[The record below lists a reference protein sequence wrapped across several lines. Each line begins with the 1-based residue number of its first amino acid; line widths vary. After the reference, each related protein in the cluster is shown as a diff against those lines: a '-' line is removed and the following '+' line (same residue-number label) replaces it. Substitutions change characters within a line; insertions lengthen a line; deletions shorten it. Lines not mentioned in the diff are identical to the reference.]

1 MRKQSSFLLA
11 ALLLTAA
18 PIVAAEPAASE
29 PPMVREIYVPFED
42 LHVLLDGNPRRVFLE
57 RKEYED
63 LLAKAKPVKP
73 EAKAPQAVV
82 LVAAEYAGTA
92 EEERVRLT
100 GQLDVEVLED
110 GLHAVPLD
118 LGGVGVRSATIGDA
132 SAAIGLNE
140 AGAPVLFVSGKG
152 RKRLTLEMVT
162 PLQTQAAQQTLS
174 LRLPIA
180 AATRLRLTVPGNV
193 DVKSGAK
200 AVSREVDE
208 KAAVTRF
215 ELLPTAGQT
224 TIVMSLNNR
233 ILRRQRVVV
242 ARSVLVDEV
251 TVAQERLHA
260 TVSLEVLQG
269 AADRFRFL
277 VPEGFEPAEV
287 LSPQL
292 ARWVVEK
299 ADGKRFLEI
308 VLREPAMETVVVNVA
323 AVRTPARLTDWTM
336 PLLTAQ
342 DVAGQIAVVGLVA
355 EDRLTAESLDHQS
368 LTPIDNAILTG
379 ALPDTLFRAEPG
391 APRVRPVAAY
401 YAPTASYTLKARFAT
416 PPARVKATTNLL
428 LSLQPT
434 GQQLHGGFTLLPEID
449 KLFAVRFSLPSE
461 WHVKQVTAADGAAL
475 PFERYAA
482 GPDQSLVRVRL
493 PKGVPPGERT
503 SVLFQAVYV
512 PPGWLGAWP
521 KQAVTFPA
529 VVVQDSAADIGA
541 IAVRADD
548 DYEVRPGELEAL
560 TPLDEKEKEK
570 YGLKGVA
577 SNLAYRYES
586 QPYKAALAV
595 ERKTPSITAR
605 CFSFLNL
612 TTEGLAADYELVY
625 DIQQARTDRLTFRL
639 PKNAPAALSVSKLDD
654 VEIKESS
661 SQFTDTDWL
670 WTVQLAQPRLGVVR
684 LAVGFKQPLSTE
696 KLEDYALPLIRAD
709 GVSYQSAVVAVEGS
723 ADLDIDVQT
732 EARRVDVGELVA
744 AQHRVGR
751 RLLGAYTFAG
761 EERPVTVNVSPRPG
775 YAALP
780 AALVQRAELVT
791 LLAASGKCQTA
802 ARYQLR
808 TKALLLEVQL
818 PADAEFWSA
827 YLDGAAVAPQR
838 DGERLLL
845 NLPAD
850 NQKPIRDLQLVY
862 ESPVAALAL
871 LRSVATTA
879 PSLWLRDDRS
889 GPAVEVLAADMK
901 WTLVLP
907 NGHRLV
913 RSSGTVFTTSLPPRR
928 WPLAVAGEKLYGML
942 SGWVTIQIGGQTLPS
957 PYYLD
962 DSIRY
967 YHDTHRDFP
976 PGAAGPGMY
985 MRGPGVDGPGPG
997 GMGGMGGG
1005 ERRHAL
1011 DLGLA
1016 PKAGAERFDLS
1027 ALAKE
1032 APARDEAGR
1041 PAHRLAD
1048 RDKREEES
1056 EKAEAPKA
1064 EARPEPKTA
1073 AAPPAKAPP
1082 AKEPVPPMLGQP
1094 GMSAPRARADGE
1106 DPFAA
1111 PAQKAPATPPP
1122 QTESQPSPSQEQ
1134 TAAEQEDSGVDQS
1147 KSAKYWALEGVRSL
1161 RIDLQRTGTQV
1172 DFESLGDHPRLQ
1184 VTLASE
1190 RQIESLAWGV
1200 AIVVFLAGAWFTCRS
1215 ARAKAG
1221 FVIAVALTALLV
1233 PVLTGLTHELG
1244 DTFDMGFYAA
1254 CCLVPYYLLIALAK
1268 WLSSRC
1274 CGHECCRAAAPLA
1287 LLLIGVAGSA
1297 WAQPATPPPALD
1309 AAALA
1314 ELLAPS
1320 KPVSLPEDAVIL
1332 PYNPD
1337 AGAQALK
1344 DAQKV
1349 LVPYDKYVELWNRAH
1364 PDKKLEVKPP
1374 VVPFSLAGAAYQATL
1389 AEGDQ
1394 LLVTGHIAV
1403 DVFAEKD
1410 VAVPL
1415 RLSGGVLT
1423 SATVDG
1429 KPARLQF
1436 VRPEPPPAAQQ
1447 PAQQAQQQRAQPAPQ
1462 PAANAPASAAVPPG
1476 KPVDAEMILLYLT
1489 DQGRKRLEVAIR
1501 MPLERR
1507 GGWRLAAG
1515 RLPAAPATSLALSV
1529 PSIRTEVRLTG
1540 VADRTTYET
1549 TADNQRIETA
1559 LNADGAAQLQWRP
1572 KVAEAQVDRSLTVNS
1587 EALLDVQEDGLRV
1600 HWRLDLSFP
1609 RARRDAFTIWV
1620 PAEYLVEKV
1629 QGDNVRGWQTQ
1640 PDEKRQRVEVTL
1652 LKEVQDRET
1661 ITLRLS
1667 RRGVVQTQ
1675 APTQLDAPVVAVA
1688 SAVQHKGRLTIRRSP
1703 LLELRSANV
1712 SGLSRTDLPAEFPK
1726 TAGAEENPL
1735 GLQPYQ
1741 ALQFE
1746 STPFTVRLT
1755 ALPPP
1760 PSAGTA
1766 TVQSL
1771 LRIAAREARL
1781 ETRVLIQ
1788 GSQRPIHRVR
1798 LYVPQNLEIE
1808 QVSAPGDFVW
1818 SPTTD
1823 PRGRLLSIYL
1833 SAGQRESCSV
1843 LVSGSLGRRQA
1854 ETPVPAPRIEVLD
1867 VTRQQGD
1874 LVVQLDPA
1882 FDVRLTD
1889 KRNCDSVLLSRVFSW
1904 LQADQRPLARLALHY
1919 DNVDYAATLQVTPR
1933 RADVSGFTVTN
1944 VKVTDVA
1951 VEETVVIDLTIKEA
1965 GIREVVLRLPPSLEK
1980 ARIRVPML
1988 RQTIKEDAPGGWKRV
2003 RLQLQDEVTNQL
2015 RVVIEN
2021 DRLLRATKPPATP
2034 GGTAPEEEAGDEAPI
2049 PILETGRTDR
2059 RYVTLEKAGRDEVV
2073 VVKHQQLEPLDRQ
2086 QSEWQKLAEVLGNG
2100 ITRAYIVQ
2108 GEAAEPQL
2116 TFKTAPRKTVE
2127 TAGASIGLAETL
2139 LIVDASGAYR
2149 GQQVYHVNNTTED
2162 FLVVQLPAGAT
2173 LWTATVAG
2181 EPVKPAE
2188 VPGGQA
2194 PNQVRI
2200 PLIKTAEGDRDYAVV
2215 LKYGGRLRPVG
2226 AVDRI
2231 AFPLPHTVNI
2241 NVELS
2246 QVRLRLPPTHQ
2257 WFNFGGTMER
2267 LTDEGEFQA
2276 KFLSYG
2282 GKQIKRLQQGLTAVN
2297 PYARVRSSSNIKNLA
2312 AAMQQQQDLYANFS
2326 GNSAFKSNWDA
2337 NTAVLQQAEQ
2347 QADVLLLDQSQSTA
2361 TLDNRGRLNDFY
2373 DAQQNGLARNVVVDL
2388 GDNFRVAVQ
2397 EDKAQVQTFNEEWL
2411 EQNKLRSGLTKA
2423 PGKSGDRVQTK
2434 GGQKGA
2440 DLKKQIAEQTLI
2452 QGLVKGDQDQKGQQ
2466 SQKPTGQRQYNQ
2478 SQQELTREYQQ
2489 RLQTDND
2496 MSYNLPAQQSATGGA
2511 AWGSL
2516 PGGQR
2521 SGQGQRAGGRGP
2533 GSQPSGGE
2541 QARAPLQ
2548 PQLQPGMAYGGPANA
2563 PPTMQPPP
2571 GMMMPGY
2578 GIPAANQPMAMPG
2591 GVPGPGMGM
2600 MPPATTAPTPPPAVT
2615 LRNGAVAFSPD
2626 GRTLQ
2631 TRPATG
2637 AGSGE
2642 GRPSSSFRGVAPQ
2655 AGQQAQTAAPQS
2667 SSGAV
2672 QIVDGTAQQVQMG
2685 ETPPPVAV
2693 LASLDVDLPQRGVEF
2708 LFTTPRGEIEITA
2721 RAVSGSAVDR
2731 LQHLLAI
2738 LATAVALYAAYRVL
2752 RRIGPDLLN
2761 TMAGSAL
2768 LVILG
2773 GASLCLGLLPLVGV
2787 VILVVGLVQLV
2798 RLSLVRI
2805 RRRRAAAAA

>member
-1 MRKQSSFLLA
+1 MLLFPGA
-11 ALLLTAA
+11 IA
-18 PIVAAEPAASE
+18 AAEPAASE

-63 LLAKAKPVKP
+63 LLVKAKPVKP

-82 LVAAEYAGTA
+82 LVAAEYTGTA

-200 AVSREVDE
+200 VVSRDLDE
-208 KAAVTRF
+208 QAAVTRF

-342 DVAGQIAVVGLVA
+342 DVAGQIAVIGVVA

-401 YAPTASYTLKARFAT
+401 YAPTASYTLQARFAT

-428 LSLQPT
+428 LSLEPT
-434 GQQLHGGFTLLPEID
+434 GQQLHGGFTLLPESD
-449 KLFAVRFSLPSE
+449 KLFAMRFSLPSQ

-482 GPDQSLVRVRL
+482 GPAQSLVRVRL

-529 VVVQDSAADIGA
+529 VAVQDAGADIGA

-548 DYEVRPGELEAL
+548 DYEVRPGELESL

-654 VEIKESS
+654 VEIKESN
-661 SQFTDTDWL
+661 SQFTGSDWR

-684 LAVGFKQPLSTE
+684 LAVAFKQPLSME
-696 KLEDYALPLIRAD
+696 KLDNYALPLIRAD

-744 AQHRVGR
+744 SQHRVGR

-761 EERPVTVNVSPRPG
+761 EERPVTVKVAPRPG

-827 YLDGAAVAPQR
+827 YLDGSAVAPQR

-862 ESPVAALAL
+862 ESPVAALSL

-913 RSSGTVFTTSLPPRR
+913 RSSGTVFTASLPPRR
-928 WPLAVAGEKLYGML
+928 WPLAVAGEKLHEILG
-942 SGWVTIQIGGQTLPS
+942 GWGAMQAAREAARRTRALNNLGQMGAAITVHAG
-957 PYYLD
+957 D
-962 DSIRY
+962 DSVAYELSKDAEARMAG
-967 YHDTHRDFP
+967 
-976 PGAAGPGMY
+976 GAA
-985 MRGPGVDGPGPG
+985 

-1005 ERRHAL
+1005 GMGHGVRRGRGQEPIL
-1011 DLGLA
+1011 D
-1016 PKAGAERFDLS
+1016 RFDVGATPVEPTELTTEG
-1027 ALAKE
+1027 LT
-1032 APARDEAGR
+1032 RDKAGR
-1041 PAHRLAD
+1041 PVARLAE
-1048 RDKREEES
+1048 R
-1056 EKAEAPKA
+1056 EKAEDESKKA
-1064 EARPEPKTA
+1064 EVPNAEAKPEPKTPVA
-1073 AAPPAKAPP
+1073 GAPPAKAI
-1082 AKEPVPPMLGQP
+1082 PPMPGQP
-1094 GMSAPRARADGE
+1094 GMSAPRAPARDE

-1111 PAQKAPATPPP
+1111 PAQTAPSTPAA
-1122 QTESQPSPSQEQ
+1122 QTEAAPSPSQEQ
-1134 TAAEQEDSGVDQS
+1134 AAAEQEDSGVDQS
-1147 KSAKYWALEGVRSL
+1147 KSGKFWALEGVRSL

-1184 VTLASE
+1184 VTLANE
-1190 RQIESLAWGV
+1190 RQIESLGWGV
-1200 AIVVFLAGAWFTCRS
+1200 AIVVFLAGAWLTCRS

-1221 FVIAVALTALLV
+1221 FVIAVALVALLV

-1244 DTFDMGFYAA
+1244 DTFDMGFFAA

-1268 WLSSRC
+1268 WLSNRC
-1274 CGHECCRAAAPLA
+1274 CGHGCCRAAAPLA

-1297 WAQPATPPPALD
+1297 WAQPAAPPRALD

-1374 VVPFSLAGAAYQATL
+1374 AVPFSLAGAAYQATL

-1394 LLVTGHIAV
+1394 LLVTGHIAA

-1462 PAANAPASAAVPPG
+1462 PAPNAPASAG

-1489 DQGRKRLEVAIR
+1489 GQGRKRLEVAIR

-1559 LNADGAAQLQWRP
+1559 LNADGAVQLQWRP

-1675 APTQLDAPVVAVA
+1675 APTQLDVPVVAVA

-1703 LLELRSANV
+1703 LLELRSENV

-1726 TAGAEENPL
+1726 TAAAEENPL
-1735 GLQPYQ
+1735 GLRPYQ

-1823 PRGRLLSIYL
+1823 PRGRVLSIYL
-1833 SAGQRESCSV
+1833 SAGQRDTCSV

-1874 LVVQLDPA
+1874 VVVQLDPA

-1904 LQADQRPLARLALHY
+1904 LQAGQRPLARLALHY
-1919 DNVDYAATLQVTPR
+1919 DNPDYAATLQVTPR

-1951 VEETVVIDLTIKEA
+1951 VEETIVIDLTIKEA
-1965 GIREVVLRLPPSLEK
+1965 GIREVVFRLPPGLEK

-1988 RQTIKEDAPGGWKRV
+1988 RQTINEDAPGGWKRV

-2021 DRLLRATKPPATP
+2021 DRLLRAAKTPTKP
-2034 GGTAPEEEAGDEAPI
+2034 GETAPEEEAGDEAPI

-2059 RYVTLEKAGRDEVV
+2059 RYVTLENASRDEVV
-2073 VVKHQQLEPLDRQ
+2073 VVKHQQLEPLGRQ

-2100 ITRAYIVQ
+2100 ITLAYIVQ

-2162 FLVVQLPAGAT
+2162 FLVVLLPAGAT
-2173 LWTATVAG
+2173 LWTATVAD

-2194 PNQVRI
+2194 PDQVRI

-2411 EQNKLRSGLTKA
+2411 EQNKLRSSLTKA

-2563 PPTMQPPP
+2563 PPTMQPPA
-2571 GMMMPGY
+2571 GAMMPGY

-2685 ETPPPVAV
+2685 ETPPPAAV

-2738 LATAVALYAAYRVL
+2738 LATAVVLYVVYRVL

-2768 LVILG
+2768 LVVLG
-2773 GASLCLGLLPLVGV
+2773 GASLCLGLLPVVGV